1 MCIAYEPF
9 KWADNYQS
17 EEEFMNEIEEENMTN
32 KIEID
37 LDAIT
42 VRRDELMDLEARY
55 KFELKQ
61 IEKEKEKLDLQLIAL
76 IDQMQV
82 DSMDYKTY
90 SFGWKTTTRTA
101 LDQKYLKEHYSD
113 IANKC
118 TFTKESKNFEFEIN
132 K

>member
-1 MCIAYEPF
+1 MCLAYDPF
-9 KWADNYQS
+9 KWADNFT
-17 EEEFMNEIEEENMTN
+17 EEEFYEDEGMN

-42 VRRDELMDLEARY
+42 ARRDELMDLESRY

-61 IEKEKEKLDLQLIAL
+61 VTKEMEKLDLQLIAL
-76 IDQMQV
+76 IDQMDV

-90 SFGWKTTTRTA
+90 TFGWKTTTRTA
-101 LDQKYLKEHYSD
+101 LDQKYLKEHFAD
-113 IANKC
+113 IAKQC
-118 TFTKESKNFEFEIN
+118 TFEKENRVFDFKIN